1 MATFVAP
8 LSREQKIAHLLQQ
21 RAKVQAAHYGAGVAA
36 INADLARL
44 GHVDSPSLPEAAVPA
59 ELETTEVEMP
69 EHAVPAKR
77 RGRPPRV
84 SQEW

>member
-59 ELETTEVEMP
+59 ELETEP
-69 EHAVPAKR
+69 EPERPR
-77 RGRPPRV
+77 RGRPPRA